1 MNQEKELERHNQ
13 KLQSIRNAQTKEEIP
28 TANISAVTRYLS
40 NNSSF
45 DGNKVSP
52 SEFNIVLDAILKYN
66 FFIMPEVKEIYMQV
80 LKKNYPDKTQ
90 EEYEKKYSQIAES
103 SNIGHYI
110 IEASERSAKLQEFK
124 EKEELEQHT
133 ENMKQIKSAFELKDL
148 PKVGIGTLNGK
159 IMKATK
165 NDFIE
170 RFSIEQI
177 REISEMLM
185 SENAVEEEIEE
196 KIYNICKTYGFDEEQ
211 TSLMYQQIESQLF
224 LDKTIGY
231 TIEEIKEKEARIL
244 QIYKMDHEET
254 MENIKNARRI
264 SEMPPNLTEST
275 LTGYLSGNTTI
286 YPKADRITTTD
297 LKEVTT
303 LLLQGNDFTS
313 YEVEEALRKIV
324 EKYYPE
330 KTDEAFGLLKEKF
343 EKLPRTQY
351 LVEEIN
357 YSNER
362 QAEFIGRQC
371 SNVNVYFVPNPNS
384 PIEGGRF
391 YNCYINRVK
400 NLDLGKLLP
409 EDVLDLDKVV
419 PKGMDVD
426 SIEWYIQEYYD
437 ETFKTAGG
445 IILNRDETIGNV
457 NVFRPSGGSVGITP
471 EENEQ
476 RKQLQELSKEVKQI
490 IANKRASSERFKEMQ
505 AAYISYQ
512 EETDKQLEA
521 LESKIDNLMQQNQQ
535 GGKKA
540 NETNDS
546 SEDVER

>member
-1 MNQEKELERHNQ
+1 MKEEKEEQRHNQ
-13 KLQSIRNAQTKEEIP
+13 KMESIRNAKSKEELP
-28 TANISAVTRYLS
+28 VANISAVTRYLA

-45 DGNKVSP
+45 DGKKISP
-52 SEFNIVLDAILKYN
+52 SEFKPVLDAIMEHN
-66 FFIMPEVKEIYMQV
+66 FFIMPEVKEVFIEV
-80 LKKNYPDKTQ
+80 LKKNYPNRTQ
-90 EEYEKKYSQIAES
+90 EEYEQKYWQIAET
-103 SNIGHYI
+103 SNIAHYI
-110 IEASERSAKLQEFK
+110 IEASERSAKLQEFR
-124 EKEELEQHT
+124 EKEELERHNET
-133 ENMKQIKSAFELKDL
+133 MKQIKSAFELKDL

-185 SENAVEEEIEE
+185 TGNSEEEIEE
-196 KIYNICKTYGFDEEQ
+196 KIFNICRTYGFDEEQ
-211 TSLMYQQIESQLF
+211 TNLMYQQIESQFF

-231 TIEEIKEKEARIL
+231 TMEEIKEKEKRVL

-264 SEMPPNLTEST
+264 SEMPPNLTESV
-275 LTGYLSGNTTI
+275 LTGYLIGNTTI
-286 YPKADRITTTD
+286 YPKANRISATD
-297 LKEVTT
+297 LKDVTA
-303 LLLQGNDFTS
+303 LLLQGKDFSS
-313 YEVEEALRKIV
+313 YEIEETLRKIA

-330 KTDEAFGLLKEKF
+330 KAEEALKLLKEKL
-343 EKLPRTQY
+343 ENLPRIQY

-362 QAEFIGRQC
+362 QKEFIGRQS
-371 SNVNVYFVPNPNS
+371 SNVNVYFVPNPKS
-384 PIEGGRF
+384 PIEGGKF

-400 NLDLGKLLP
+400 NLDLGELLP

-419 PKGMDVD
+419 PEGMDVD

-437 ETFKTAGG
+437 DTFKTAGG

-457 NVFRPSGGSVGITP
+457 NVFRPSGGPVGITP

-476 RKQLQELSKEVKQI
+476 RKQLKELSKEVKQI

-505 AAYISYQ
+505 AAFIEYQ
-512 EETDKQLEA
+512 EETDRQLEA
-521 LESKIDNLMQQNQQ
+521 LETKIDELMKKNEPE
-535 GGKKA
+535 GKN

-546 SEDVER
+546 DEEIEL

>member
-1 MNQEKELERHNQ
+1 MNKEKEEQRHSQ
-13 KLQSIRNAQTKEEIP
+13 KLESIRNAKSKEELP
-28 TANISAVTRYLS
+28 AANISAVTRYLA
-40 NNSSF
+40 NNSTF
-45 DGNKVSP
+45 DGNKISP
-52 SEFNIVLDAILKYN
+52 SEFKPVLDAIMEHN
-66 FFIMPEVKEIYMQV
+66 FFMIPEVKEVFIEV
-80 LKKNYPDKTQ
+80 LKKNYPGKTQ
-90 EEYEKKYSQIAES
+90 EEYEQKYSQIAET
-103 SNIGHYI
+103 SNIAHYI
-110 IEASERSAKLQEFK
+110 IEVSERNAKLQEFR
-124 EKEELEQHT
+124 EKEELEQHS

-185 SENAVEEEIEE
+185 LGNSEEEIKE
-196 KIYNICKTYGFDEEQ
+196 KIFNICQTYGFDEEQ
-211 TSLMYQQIESQLF
+211 TNLMYQQIESQFF

-231 TIEEIKEKEARIL
+231 TMEEIKEKEKRVL

-286 YPKADRITTTD
+286 YPKGDKISTTD
-297 LKEVTT
+297 LKDVTT
-303 LLLQGNDFTS
+303 LLLQGKDFSS
-313 YEVEEALRKIV
+313 YEIEEALRKIA

-330 KTDEAFGLLKEKF
+330 KNEEALRLLKEKL

-357 YSNER
+357 YSNQR
-362 QAEFIGRQC
+362 QEEFTGRQC

-409 EDVLDLDKVV
+409 EDVIDLDKVV

-437 ETFKTAGG
+437 DTFKAAGG

-457 NVFRPSGGSVGITP
+457 NVFRPSGGPVGITP

-490 IANKRASSERFKEMQ
+490 IANKRASSEKFKEMQ
-505 AAYISYQ
+505 AAYINYQ
-512 EETDKQLEA
+512 KETDMQLEA
-521 LESKIDNLMQQNQQ
+521 LETKIDKLMKLK
-535 GGKKA
+535 GPEGKKS
-540 NETNDS
+540 ETNDS
-546 SEDVER
+546 NEEIEL

>member
-1 MNQEKELERHNQ
+1 MNKEKEEQRHYQ
-13 KLQSIRNAQTKEEIP
+13 KLESIRNAKTKEELP
-28 TANISAVTRYLS
+28 VANISAVTRYLA
-40 NNSSF
+40 NNSTF
-45 DGNKVSP
+45 DGNKISP
-52 SEFNIVLDAILKYN
+52 SEFKPVLDAIMEHNY
-66 FFIMPEVKEIYMQV
+66 FVMPEVKEIYIQI
-80 LKKNYPDKTQ
+80 LKNNYPNKTQ
-90 EEYEKKYSQIAES
+90 EDYEEKYMKIMET
-103 SNIGHYI
+103 SNISNYI
-110 IEASERSAKLQEFK
+110 IEASERNSKLQEFK
-124 EKEELEQHT
+124 EKEEMEQHN

-185 SENAVEEEIEE
+185 LGNSEEEIEE
-196 KIYNICKTYGFDEEQ
+196 KIFNICKTYGFDEEQ
-211 TSLMYQQIESQLF
+211 TNLMYQQIESQFF

-231 TIEEIKEKEARIL
+231 TMEEIAEKEKRVLKIH
-244 QIYKMDHEET
+244 KMDHEET

-275 LTGYLSGNTTI
+275 LTSYLSGNTTI
-286 YPKADRITTTD
+286 YPKANRISSTD
-297 LKEVTT
+297 LKDVTE
-303 LLLQGNDFTS
+303 LLLQGKDFSS
-313 YEVEEALRKIV
+313 YETEEALRKIA

-330 KTDEAFGLLKEKF
+330 KTEKSLELLKDKLG
-343 EKLPRTQY
+343 KLPRTKY

-362 QAEFIGRQC
+362 QSEFIGRQS
-371 SNVNVYFVPNPNS
+371 SNVNVYFVPNPKS

-400 NLDLGKLLP
+400 NLDLDKLLP
-409 EDVLDLDKVV
+409 EDVLDLDNIV

-426 SIEWYIQEYYD
+426 SIEWYIQEYFD
-437 ETFKTAGG
+437 DTFKTAGG

-457 NVFRPSGGSVGITP
+457 NVFRPSGGYVGITP

-490 IANKRASSERFKEMQ
+490 IENKRLSSKKFKEMQ
-505 AAYISYQ
+505 KTYITYQ

-521 LESKIDNLMQQNQQ
+521 LEAKIDNLMQ
-535 GGKKA
+535 K
-540 NETNDS
+540 NDNDK
-546 SEDVER
+546 EIEL

>member
-1 MNQEKELERHNQ
+1 MNKEKEEQRHNQ
-13 KLQSIRNAQTKEEIP
+13 KLESIRNAKSKEELP
-28 TANISAVTRYLS
+28 VANISAVTRYLA

-45 DGNKVSP
+45 DGNRISP
-52 SEFNIVLDAILKYN
+52 SEFKPVLDAIMEHN
-66 FFIMPEVKEIYMQV
+66 FFIMPEVKEVFIEV
-80 LKKNYPDKTQ
+80 LKKNYPGKTQ
-90 EEYEKKYSQIAES
+90 EEYEQKYLQIAET
-103 SNIGHYI
+103 SNIAHYI
-110 IEASERSAKLQEFK
+110 IEASERNAKLQEFR
-124 EKEELEQHT
+124 EKEELEQHN

-177 REISEMLM
+177 REISQMLM
-185 SENAVEEEIEE
+185 SGNSEEEIEE
-196 KIYNICKTYGFDEEQ
+196 KIFNICQTYGFDEEQ
-211 TSLMYQQIESQLF
+211 TNLMYQQIESQFF

-231 TIEEIKEKEARIL
+231 TMEEIIEKEKRVL

-264 SEMPPNLTEST
+264 SEMPPNLTESA

-286 YPKADRITTTD
+286 YPKGDKISTTD
-297 LKEVTT
+297 LKDVTT
-303 LLLQGNDFTS
+303 LLLQGKDFSS
-313 YEVEEALRKIV
+313 YETEEALRKIA

-330 KTDEAFGLLKEKF
+330 KTEEALILLKEKL

-362 QAEFIGRQC
+362 QEQFIGRQC
-371 SNVNVYFVPNPNS
+371 SNVNVYFVPNPKS

-419 PKGMDVD
+419 PKEMDVD

-437 ETFKTAGG
+437 DTFKTAGG

-457 NVFRPSGGSVGITP
+457 NVFRPSGGPVGITP

-505 AAYISYQ
+505 AAYINYQ
-512 EETDKQLEA
+512 EETDRQLEA
-521 LESKIDNLMQQNQQ
+521 LETKIDKLMKQNEPDA
-535 GGKKA
+535 KN

-546 SEDVER
+546 DEEIEL

>member
-1 MNQEKELERHNQ
+1 MNKEKEEQRHNQ
-13 KLQSIRNAQTKEEIP
+13 KLESIRNAKSKEELP
-28 TANISAVTRYLS
+28 VANISAVTRYLA

-45 DGNKVSP
+45 DGNKISP
-52 SEFNIVLDAILKYN
+52 SEFKPVLDAIMEHN
-66 FFIMPEVKEIYMQV
+66 FFIMPEVKEVFIEV
-80 LKKNYPDKTQ
+80 LKKNYPGKTQ
-90 EEYEKKYSQIAES
+90 EEYEQKYLQIAET
-103 SNIGHYI
+103 SNISNYI
-110 IEASERSAKLQEFK
+110 IEASERNTKLQEFR
-124 EKEELEQHT
+124 EKEELEQHN

-148 PKVGIGTLNGK
+148 PKVGMGTLNGK

-185 SENAVEEEIEE
+185 SGNSEEEIEE
-196 KIYNICKTYGFDEEQ
+196 KIFNICQTYGFDEEQ
-211 TSLMYQQIESQLF
+211 TNLMYQQIESQFF

-231 TIEEIKEKEARIL
+231 TIEEITEKEKRVL

-264 SEMPPNLTEST
+264 SEMPPTLTEST

-286 YPKADRITTTD
+286 YPKGDKISTTD
-297 LKEVTT
+297 LKDVTT
-303 LLLQGNDFTS
+303 LLIQGKDFSS
-313 YEVEEALRKIV
+313 YEVEEALRKIA

-330 KTDEAFGLLKEKF
+330 KTEEALRLLKEKL

-362 QAEFIGRQC
+362 QEEFIGRQC
-371 SNVNVYFVPNPNS
+371 SNVNVYFVPNPKS

-426 SIEWYIQEYYD
+426 SIEWYIQEHYD
-437 ETFKTAGG
+437 DTFKAAGG

-457 NVFRPSGGSVGITP
+457 NVFRPSGGPVGITP

-505 AAYISYQ
+505 TAYINYQ
-512 EETDKQLEA
+512 EETDRQLET
-521 LESKIDNLMQQNQQ
+521 LETKIDKLMKQNEPE
-535 GGKKA
+535 GKN
-540 NETNDS
+540 NETNDRD
-546 SEDVER
+546 EEIEL

>member
-1 MNQEKELERHNQ
+1 MNKEKEEQRHNQ
-13 KLQSIRNAQTKEEIP
+13 KLESIRNAKSKEELP
-28 TANISAVTRYLS
+28 VANISAVTRYLA

-45 DGNKVSP
+45 DGNKISP
-52 SEFNIVLDAILKYN
+52 SEFKPVLDAIMEHN
-66 FFIMPEVKEIYMQV
+66 FFIMPEVKEVFIEV
-80 LKKNYPDKTQ
+80 LKKNYPGKTQ
-90 EEYEKKYSQIAES
+90 EEYEQKYLQIAET
-103 SNIGHYI
+103 SNIAHYI
-110 IEASERSAKLQEFK
+110 IEVSERNAKLQEFR
-124 EKEELEQHT
+124 EKEDLEQHN

-185 SENAVEEEIEE
+185 SGNSEEEIEE
-196 KIYNICKTYGFDEEQ
+196 KIFNICQTYGFDEEQ
-211 TSLMYQQIESQLF
+211 TNLMYQQIESQLF
-224 LDKTIGY
+224 SDKTIGY
-231 TIEEIKEKEARIL
+231 TMEEVMEKEKRVL

-264 SEMPPNLTEST
+264 SEMPPNLTESA

-286 YPKADRITTTD
+286 YPKGDKISTTD
-297 LKEVTT
+297 LKDLTT
-303 LLLQGNDFTS
+303 LLLQGKDFSS
-313 YEVEEALRKIV
+313 YETEETLRKIAEKYYPGKTEEALR
-324 EKYYPE
+324 
-330 KTDEAFGLLKEKF
+330 LLKEKL

-362 QAEFIGRQC
+362 QEEFIGRQC
-371 SNVNVYFVPNPNS
+371 SNVNVYFVPNPKS

-419 PKGMDVD
+419 PKEMDVD

-437 ETFKTAGG
+437 DTFKTAGG

-457 NVFRPSGGSVGITP
+457 NVFRPSGGPVGITP

-505 AAYISYQ
+505 AAYINYQ
-512 EETDKQLEA
+512 EETDRQLEA
-521 LESKIDNLMQQNQQ
+521 LETKIDKLMKQNEPE
-535 GGKKA
+535 GKN

-546 SEDVER
+546 DEEIEL

>member
-1 MNQEKELERHNQ
+1 MNKEKEVQRHYQKLER
-13 KLQSIRNAQTKEEIP
+13 IRNAKSKEELP
-28 TANISAVTRYLS
+28 VANISAVTRYLA

-45 DGNKVSP
+45 DGNKISP
-52 SEFNIVLDAILKYN
+52 SEFKPVLDAIMECN
-66 FFIMPEVKEIYMQV
+66 FFVMPEVKEIYIQI

-90 EEYEKKYSQIAES
+90 EEYEQKYSQIIET
-103 SNIGHYI
+103 SNISNYI
-110 IEASERSAKLQEFK
+110 IEASERNAKLQEFS
-124 EKEELEQHT
+124 ERENLEQHN

-185 SENAVEEEIEE
+185 LGNSEEEIEE
-196 KIYNICKTYGFDEEQ
+196 KIFNICQTYGFDEEQ
-211 TSLMYQQIESQLF
+211 TNLMYQQIESQFF

-231 TIEEIKEKEARIL
+231 TMEEIAEKEKRVL

-264 SEMPPNLTEST
+264 SEMPPNLTESA
-275 LTGYLSGNTTI
+275 LTVYLSGNTTI
-286 YPKADRITTTD
+286 YPKADRISTTD
-297 LKEVTT
+297 LKDVTT
-303 LLLQGNDFTS
+303 LLLQGKDFSS
-313 YEVEEALRKIV
+313 YETEKALRKIA

-330 KTDEAFGLLKEKF
+330 KTEEALRLLKEKL

-362 QAEFIGRQC
+362 QSEFIGRQC
-371 SNVNVYFVPNPNS
+371 NNVNVYFVPNPNS

-426 SIEWYIQEYYD
+426 SIEWYIQEYFD
-437 ETFKTAGG
+437 DSFKTAGG

-505 AAYISYQ
+505 KAYINYQ
-512 EETDKQLEA
+512 EETDRQLEA
-521 LESKIDNLMQQNQQ
+521 LETKIDNLMKQNEPES
-535 GGKKA
+535 KA
-540 NETNDS
+540 NETNDND
-546 SEDVER
+546 EEIEL

>member
-1 MNQEKELERHNQ
+1 MNQEKELQRHEQ
-13 KLQSIRNAQTKEEIP
+13 KLERIRNAKTKEELP
-28 TANISAVTRYLS
+28 AANISAVTKYLA

-45 DGNKVSP
+45 DGNKISP
-52 SEFNIVLDAILKYN
+52 SEFKTVLDAIMEYN
-66 FFIMPEVKEIYMQV
+66 FFIMPEVKEVYIQV
-80 LKKNYPDKTQ
+80 LKKNFPDRTQ
-90 EEYEKKYSQIAES
+90 QEYEEKYLQIAQA

-124 EKEELEQHT
+124 EKEELEQHN
-133 ENMKQIKSAFELKDL
+133 ENMKQIKSSFELKDL

-185 SENAVEEEIEE
+185 SEKHTEEEIEE
-196 KIYNICKTYGFDEEQ
+196 KISNICQTYGFDEEQ
-211 TSLMYQQIESQLF
+211 TNLMYQQIENQIF

-231 TIEEIKEKEARIL
+231 TIEEIKEKEQRVL

-264 SEMPPNLTEST
+264 SEMPPNLIESA

-286 YPKADRITTTD
+286 YPKVDKISTTD
-297 LKEVTT
+297 LKDVTS
-303 LLLQGNDFTS
+303 LLLQGNDFS
-313 YEVEEALRKIV
+313 SFEVEEELRKV
-324 EKYYPE
+324 VQKYYPE
-330 KTDEAFGLLKEKF
+330 KSDEAFKLLKERF

-351 LVEEIN
+351 LVDEIN

-371 SNVNVYFVPNPNS
+371 SNVNVYFIPNPNS
-384 PIEGGRF
+384 PIEGGKF

-400 NLDLGKLLP
+400 NLDLGKLLS

-426 SIEWYIQEYYD
+426 SIEWYIQKYYD

-445 IILNRDETIGNV
+445 IILNRDETIVNV

-476 RKQLQELSKEVKQI
+476 RMQLQELSKEVKQI
-490 IANKRASSERFKEMQ
+490 IANKRASSDRFKEMQ

-521 LESKIDNLMQQNQQ
+521 LEKKIDNLMQPKNN
-535 GGKKA
+535 GDKN
-540 NETNDS
+540 NEINDR
-546 SEDVER
+546 D

>member
-1 MNQEKELERHNQ
+1 MNQEKELQRHEQ
-13 KLQSIRNAQTKEEIP
+13 KLERIRNAKTKEELP
-28 TANISAVTRYLS
+28 AANISAVTKYLA

-45 DGNKVSP
+45 DGNKISP
-52 SEFNIVLDAILKYN
+52 SEFKTVLDAIMEYN
-66 FFIMPEVKEIYMQV
+66 FFIMPEVKEVYIQV
-80 LKKNYPDKTQ
+80 LKKNFPDRTQ
-90 EEYEKKYSQIAES
+90 QEYEEKYLQIAQA

-124 EKEELEQHT
+124 EKEELEQHN
-133 ENMKQIKSAFELKDL
+133 ENMKQIKSSFELKDL

-185 SENAVEEEIEE
+185 SEKHTEEEIEE
-196 KIYNICKTYGFDEEQ
+196 KISNICQTYGFDEEQ
-211 TSLMYQQIESQLF
+211 TNLMYQQIENQIF

-231 TIEEIKEKEARIL
+231 TIEEIKEKEQRVL

-264 SEMPPNLTEST
+264 SEMPPNLIESA

-286 YPKADRITTTD
+286 YPKVDKISTTD
-297 LKEVTT
+297 LKDVTS
-303 LLLQGNDFTS
+303 LLLQGNDFS
-313 YEVEEALRKIV
+313 SFEVEEELRKV
-324 EKYYPE
+324 VQKYYPE
-330 KTDEAFGLLKEKF
+330 KSDEAFKLLKERF

-351 LVEEIN
+351 LVDEIN

-371 SNVNVYFVPNPNS
+371 SNVNVYFIPNPNS
-384 PIEGGRF
+384 PIEGGKF

-400 NLDLGKLLP
+400 NLDLGKLLS

-426 SIEWYIQEYYD
+426 SIEWYIQKYYD

-445 IILNRDETIGNV
+445 IILNRDETIVNV

-476 RKQLQELSKEVKQI
+476 RMQLQELSKEVKQI
-490 IANKRASSERFKEMQ
+490 IANKRASSDRFKEMQ

-521 LESKIDNLMQQNQQ
+521 LEKKIDNLMQPKNN
-535 GGKKA
+535 GDKN
-540 NETNDS
+540 NEINDS
-546 SEDVER
+546 DKELEL

>member
-1 MNQEKELERHNQ
+1 MNKEKEEQRHYQ
-13 KLQSIRNAQTKEEIP
+13 KLESIRNAKSKEELP
-28 TANISAVTRYLS
+28 VVNISAVTRYLA

-45 DGNKVSP
+45 DGNKISP
-52 SEFNIVLDAILKYN
+52 SEFKPVLDAIMEYN
-66 FFIMPEVKEIYMQV
+66 FFVMPEVKEIYIQI
-80 LKKNYPDKTQ
+80 LKKNYPDRTQ
-90 EEYEKKYSQIAES
+90 EEYEQKYSQIVEK
-103 SNIGHYI
+103 SNISNYI
-110 IEASERSAKLQEFK
+110 IEASERNAKLQEFRER
-124 EKEELEQHT
+124 EKLEQHN

-177 REISEMLM
+177 REISEMLILGN
-185 SENAVEEEIEE
+185 SEEEIEE
-196 KIYNICKTYGFDEEQ
+196 KIFNICQTYGFDEEQ
-211 TSLMYQQIESQLF
+211 TNLMYQQIESQFF

-231 TIEEIKEKEARIL
+231 TMEEITEKEKRVL

-264 SEMPPNLTEST
+264 SEMPPNLTESA

-286 YPKADRITTTD
+286 YPKADRISTTD
-297 LKEVTT
+297 LKDVTT
-303 LLLQGNDFTS
+303 LLLQGKDFSS
-313 YEVEEALRKIV
+313 YETEKALRKIA

-330 KTDEAFGLLKEKF
+330 KTEEALRLLKEKL

-362 QAEFIGRQC
+362 QSELIGRQC

-426 SIEWYIQEYYD
+426 SIEWYIQEYFD
-437 ETFKTAGG
+437 DTFKTAGG

-457 NVFRPSGGSVGITP
+457 NVFRPSGGFVGITP

-505 AAYISYQ
+505 KAYINYQ
-512 EETDKQLEA
+512 EETDRQLEA
-521 LESKIDNLMQQNQQ
+521 LETKIDNLM
-535 GGKKA
+535 KPESRA
-540 NETNDS
+540 NKTNDND
-546 SEDVER
+546 EEIEL

>member
-1 MNQEKELERHNQ
+1 MNKEKEEKRHNQ
-13 KLQSIRNAQTKEEIP
+13 KLESIRNAKSKEELP
-28 TANISAVTRYLS
+28 VANISAVTRYLA

-45 DGNKVSP
+45 DGNKISP
-52 SEFNIVLDAILKYN
+52 SEFKPVLDAIMEHN
-66 FFIMPEVKEIYMQV
+66 FFIMPEVKEVFIEV
-80 LKKNYPDKTQ
+80 LKKNYPGKTQ
-90 EEYEKKYSQIAES
+90 EEYEQKYLQIAET
-103 SNIGHYI
+103 SNISNYI
-110 IEASERSAKLQEFK
+110 IEASERNTKLQEFR
-124 EKEELEQHT
+124 EKEELEQHN

-185 SENAVEEEIEE
+185 SGNSEEEIEE
-196 KIYNICKTYGFDEEQ
+196 KIFNICQTYGFDEDQ
-211 TSLMYQQIESQLF
+211 TNLMYQQIESQFF

-231 TIEEIKEKEARIL
+231 TIEEITEKEKRVL

-286 YPKADRITTTD
+286 YPKGDKISTTD
-297 LKEVTT
+297 LKDVTT
-303 LLLQGNDFTS
+303 LLLQGKDFSS
-313 YEVEEALRKIV
+313 YEAEEALRKIA

-330 KTDEAFGLLKEKF
+330 KTEEALRLLKEKL

-362 QAEFIGRQC
+362 QEEFIGRQC
-371 SNVNVYFVPNPNS
+371 SNVNVYFVPNPKS

-437 ETFKTAGG
+437 DTFKTAGG

-457 NVFRPSGGSVGITP
+457 NVFRPSGGPVGITP

-490 IANKRASSERFKEMQ
+490 IANKRASSERFKKMQ
-505 AAYISYQ
+505 AAYINYQ

-521 LESKIDNLMQQNQQ
+521 LETKIDKLMKQNEPE
-535 GGKKA
+535 GKN

-546 SEDVER
+546 DEEIEL

>member
-1 MNQEKELERHNQ
+1 MNKEKEEQRHNQ
-13 KLQSIRNAQTKEEIP
+13 KLESIRNAKSKEELP
-28 TANISAVTRYLS
+28 VANISAVTRYLA

-45 DGNKVSP
+45 DGNKISP
-52 SEFNIVLDAILKYN
+52 SEFKPVLDAIMEHN
-66 FFIMPEVKEIYMQV
+66 FFIMPEVKEVFIEV
-80 LKKNYPDKTQ
+80 LKKNYPGKTQ
-90 EEYEKKYSQIAES
+90 EEYEQKYLQIAET
-103 SNIGHYI
+103 SNISNYI
-110 IEASERSAKLQEFK
+110 IEASERNTKLQEFR
-124 EKEELEQHT
+124 EKEELEQHN

-185 SENAVEEEIEE
+185 SGNSEEEIEE
-196 KIYNICKTYGFDEEQ
+196 KIFNICQTYGFDKEQ
-211 TSLMYQQIESQLF
+211 TNLMYQQIESQFF

-231 TIEEIKEKEARIL
+231 TIEEITEKEKRVL

-264 SEMPPNLTEST
+264 SEMSPNLTEST

-286 YPKADRITTTD
+286 YPKGDKISTTD
-297 LKEVTT
+297 LKDVTT
-303 LLLQGNDFTS
+303 LLIQGKDFSS
-313 YEVEEALRKIV
+313 YEAEEALRKIA

-330 KTDEAFGLLKEKF
+330 KTEEALRLLKEKL

-362 QAEFIGRQC
+362 QEELIGGQC
-371 SNVNVYFVPNPNS
+371 NNVNVYFVPNPKS

-437 ETFKTAGG
+437 DTFKTAGG

-457 NVFRPSGGSVGITP
+457 NVFRPSGGPVGITP
-471 EENEQ
+471 EENKQ

-490 IANKRASSERFKEMQ
+490 ISNKRASSERFKEMQ
-505 AAYISYQ
+505 TAYINYQ
-512 EETDKQLEA
+512 EETDRQLEA
-521 LESKIDNLMQQNQQ
+521 LETKIDKLMKQNEPE
-535 GGKKA
+535 GKN

-546 SEDVER
+546 DEEIEL

>member
-1 MNQEKELERHNQ
+1 MNQEKEEQRHNQ
-13 KLQSIRNAQTKEEIP
+13 KLESIRNAKSKEELP
-28 TANISAVTRYLS
+28 VANISAVTRYLA

-45 DGNKVSP
+45 DGNKISP
-52 SEFNIVLDAILKYN
+52 SEFKPVLDAIMEHN
-66 FFIMPEVKEIYMQV
+66 FFIMPEVKEVFIEV
-80 LKKNYPDKTQ
+80 LKKNYPGKTQ
-90 EEYEKKYSQIAES
+90 EEYEQKYLQIAET
-103 SNIGHYI
+103 SNISNYI
-110 IEASERSAKLQEFK
+110 IETSERNAKLQEFR
-124 EKEELEQHT
+124 EKEDLKQHN

-177 REISEMLM
+177 REISDMLM
-185 SENAVEEEIEE
+185 SGNSEEEIEE
-196 KIYNICKTYGFDEEQ
+196 KVFNICQTYGFDEEQ
-211 TSLMYQQIESQLF
+211 TNLMYQQIESQFF

-231 TIEEIKEKEARIL
+231 TMEEITEKEKRVL

-264 SEMPPNLTEST
+264 SEMPQNLTEST

-286 YPKADRITTTD
+286 YPRGDKISTTD
-297 LKEVTT
+297 LKDVTT
-303 LLLQGNDFTS
+303 LLLQGKDFSS
-313 YEVEEALRKIV
+313 YETEEALRKIA

-330 KTDEAFGLLKEKF
+330 KIEEALRLLKEKL
-343 EKLPRTQY
+343 ERLPRTQY

-362 QAEFIGRQC
+362 QEEFIGRQC
-371 SNVNVYFVPNPNS
+371 SNVNVYFVPNPKS

-437 ETFKTAGG
+437 DTFKTAGG

-457 NVFRPSGGSVGITP
+457 NVFRPSGGPVGITP

-505 AAYISYQ
+505 VAYINYQ

-521 LESKIDNLMQQNQQ
+521 LETKIDKLMKKNEPE
-535 GGKKA
+535 GKN
-540 NETNDS
+540 NEINDS
-546 SEDVER
+546 DEEIEL

>member
-1 MNQEKELERHNQ
+1 MNQEKELQRHEQ
-13 KLQSIRNAQTKEEIP
+13 KLERIRNAKTKEELP
-28 TANISAVTRYLS
+28 AANISAVTKYLA

-45 DGNKVSP
+45 DGNKISP
-52 SEFNIVLDAILKYN
+52 SEFKTVLDAIMEYN
-66 FFIMPEVKEIYMQV
+66 FFIMPEVKEVYIQV
-80 LKKNYPDKTQ
+80 LKKNFPDRTQ
-90 EEYEKKYSQIAES
+90 QEYEEKYLQIAQA

-124 EKEELEQHT
+124 EKEELEQHN
-133 ENMKQIKSAFELKDL
+133 ENMKQIKSSFELKDL

-185 SENAVEEEIEE
+185 SEKHTEEEIEE
-196 KIYNICKTYGFDEEQ
+196 KISNICQTDCFDEEQ
-211 TSLMYQQIESQLF
+211 TNLMYQQIENQIF

-231 TIEEIKEKEARIL
+231 TIEEIKEKEQRVL

-264 SEMPPNLTEST
+264 SEMPPNLIESA

-286 YPKADRITTTD
+286 YPKVDKISTTD
-297 LKEVTT
+297 LKDVTS
-303 LLLQGNDFTS
+303 LLLQGNDFS
-313 YEVEEALRKIV
+313 SFEVEEELRKV
-324 EKYYPE
+324 VQKYYPE
-330 KTDEAFGLLKEKF
+330 KSDEAFKLLKERF

-351 LVEEIN
+351 LVDEIN

-371 SNVNVYFVPNPNS
+371 SNVNVYFIPNPNS
-384 PIEGGRF
+384 PIEGGKF

-400 NLDLGKLLP
+400 NLDLGKLLS

-419 PKGMDVD
+419 PKGIDVD
-426 SIEWYIQEYYD
+426 SIEWYIQKYYD

-445 IILNRDETIGNV
+445 IILNRDETIVNV

-476 RKQLQELSKEVKQI
+476 RMQLQELSKEVKQI
-490 IANKRASSERFKEMQ
+490 IANKRASSDRFKEMQ

-521 LESKIDNLMQQNQQ
+521 LEKKIDNLMQPKNN
-535 GGKKA
+535 GDKN
-540 NETNDS
+540 NEINDS
-546 SEDVER
+546 DKELEF